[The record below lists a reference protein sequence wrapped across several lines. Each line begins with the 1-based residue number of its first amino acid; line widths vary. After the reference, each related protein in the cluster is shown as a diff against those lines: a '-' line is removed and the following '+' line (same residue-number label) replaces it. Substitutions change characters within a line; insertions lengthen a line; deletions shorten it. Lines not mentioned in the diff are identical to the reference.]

1 MSSIPPMS
9 LMLKR
14 PLQLAVMTGCTGL
27 MLLATA
33 CSQASDDNSED
44 GAGGSGGQNNA
55 AGDNGKSADDAL
67 KFRQCLRK
75 QGIDMPD
82 PEPGQDPRGLTLG
95 EGTDPKKFQEALK
108 KCGGSGTGRKGGGSL
123 TQADKDKMIK
133 FAQCMRKNG
142 IDMKDPKLDGGTAMG
157 EAMKIPKGQEKKFEK
172 ANKLC
177 SQTNG

>member
-1 MSSIPPMS
+1 MP
-9 LMLKR
+9 LMLNR
-14 PLQLAVMTGCTGL
+14 SLQAAVMAGCTGL

-33 CSQASDDNSED
+33 CS
-44 GAGGSGGQNNA
+44 GGSADDSTDENSGGGQNNA
-55 AGDNGKSADDAL
+55 ADDNGKSADDAL
-67 KFRQCLRK
+67 KLRKCLRE

-95 EGTDPKKFQEALK
+95 GDADPKKFQEALK
-108 KCGGSGTGRKGGGSL
+108 KCGSGTSGRKGGGSM

-133 FAQCMRKNG
+133 YAQCMRKNG
-142 IDMKDPKLDGGTAMG
+142 VDMKDPKFDGGSAVG
-157 EAMKIPKGQEKKFEK
+157 EAMRIPKGQEKKFEK